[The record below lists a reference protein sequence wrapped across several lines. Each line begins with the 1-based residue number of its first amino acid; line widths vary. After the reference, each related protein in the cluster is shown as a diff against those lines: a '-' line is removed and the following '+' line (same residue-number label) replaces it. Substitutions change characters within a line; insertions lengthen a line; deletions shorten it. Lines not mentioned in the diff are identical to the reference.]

1 MRRRRL
7 HELRE
12 LRRHPS
18 PNVPNYTDYSVVA
31 GQSYGYRVRAYNAG
45 GYSPYSNIA
54 RIVTPQPPAAP
65 TSLTA
70 TALTR
75 TSIGL
80 RWTNGTTDQTEV
92 RIERCTGSG
101 CTNFAQ
107 VAALAGTATTF
118 TDSGL
123 AARTTYR
130 YRVRAH
136 NALGD
141 SPYSSTASAR
151 TTR

>member
-1 MRRRRL
+1 MTRR
-7 HELRE
+7 
-12 LRRHPS
+12 PS
-18 PNVPNYTDYSVVA
+18 TTFAALSVTSANFSTYTDYSVAA
-31 GQSYGYRVRAYNAG
+31 GRNYGYRVRAYNAG

-54 RIVTPQPPAAP
+54 RIVTPQPPPAP

-92 RIERCTGSG
+92 RIERCSGFG

-118 TDSGL
+118 TDKSL

-136 NALGD
+136 KTLGD
-141 SPYSSTASAR
+141 SPYSNTASAR
-151 TTR
+151 TKG